1 MPIGF
6 TNPGRILLF
15 GNDSMLLDTR
25 ALVLQSAHFVV
36 DLANDME
43 TLKERIAS
51 TDPTYRA
58 VICCYTTV
66 DTEREEIVA
75 LTSRWQ
81 ITMLQ
86 LDCLVQPSVLIAQ
99 VSALVAEK
107 S

>member
-1 MPIGF
+1 MPIGS

-15 GNDSMLLDTR
+15 GKDTILLDTR

-36 DLANDME
+36 DLSNDME
-43 TLKERIAS
+43 TLTRRIVSSAL
-51 TDPTYRA
+51 PYRA
-58 VICCYTTV
+58 IICCYTV
-66 DTEREEIVA
+66 ADNEREEIVA

-86 LDCLVQPSVLIAQ
+86 LDCLVQPAVLIAQ
-99 VSALVAEK
+99 VSALVAEQ

>member
-1 MPIGF
+1 
-6 TNPGRILLF
+6 
-15 GNDSMLLDTR
+15 MLLDTR

-36 DLANDME
+36 DVTYDME
-43 TLKERIAS
+43 TLRKRIVS

-66 DTEREEIVA
+66 DIERQEIVA
-75 LTSRWQ
+75 LTSRRQ

-86 LDCLVQPSVLIAQ
+86 LDCLVHPAVLIAQ
-99 VSALVAEK
+99 VSALLGEQ